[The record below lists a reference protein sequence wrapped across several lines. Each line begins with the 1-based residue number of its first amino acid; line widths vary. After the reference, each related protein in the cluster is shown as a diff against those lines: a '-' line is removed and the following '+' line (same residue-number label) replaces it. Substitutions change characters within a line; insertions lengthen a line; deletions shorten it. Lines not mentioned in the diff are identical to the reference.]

1 MVIDMGKRLTISGRV
16 QGVGYRIAFA
26 DAANALG
33 LSGWVRNRLD
43 GSVEACVH
51 GDNGA
56 ITEIVTWAKNGPPA
70 ARVESVQVFDAD
82 EPAPARPHVE
92 IVATR

>member
-1 MVIDMGKRLTISGRV
+1 MGKRLTINGHV
-16 QGVGYRIAFA
+16 QGVGYRMAFA

-33 LSGWVRNRLD
+33 LHGWVRNRLD

-51 GDNGA
+51 GNAEA
-56 ITEIVTWAKNGPPA
+56 IAEIVTWAKNGPPA
-70 ARVESVQVFDAD
+70 ARVERVQVFDAD
-82 EPAPARPHVE
+82 EDMPVHRHVE

>member
-1 MVIDMGKRLTISGRV
+1 MGKRLTINGLV
-16 QGVGYRIAFA
+16 QGVGYRMAFA

-51 GDNGA
+51 GDTHA

-70 ARVESVQVFDAD
+70 ARVESVHVFDSD
-82 EPAPARPHVE
+82 ESTPSHQHVE

>member
-1 MVIDMGKRLTISGRV
+1 MGKRLMINGRV
-16 QGVGYRIAFA
+16 QGVGYRMAFA

-43 GSVEACVH
+43 GSVEASVH
-51 GDNGA
+51 GDNNA

-70 ARVESVQVFDAD
+70 ARVESVQVFDG
-82 EPAPARPHVE
+82 EESAPAHQHVQ
-92 IVATR
+92 VVPTR